1 MDTAPVVVG
10 IDASETARVALA
22 WADEYARKFNLPL
35 EVVIAW
41 DKGSY
46 YGYPAVPRD
55 IGAEKRAQTALTDT
69 IREVLGEDADV
80 TPRLMQ
86 GKPAPVLLKA
96 AKSASLLVVGTRGHG
111 AFAGMLL
118 GSVSQHCVQHAPCPV
133 VVIPPT

>member
-10 IDASETARVALA
+10 IDASETARAALE
-22 WADEYARKFNLPL
+22 WAAQYAAKFNLPL
-35 EVVIAW
+35 EAVIAW

-46 YGYPAVPRD
+46 YGYPAVPID
-55 IGAEKRAQTALTDT
+55 HGAEKRAQTAMADT
-69 IREVLGEDADV
+69 IRDVLGEDAAI
-80 TPRLMQ
+80 TQRLVR

-96 AKSASLLVVGTRGHG
+96 AQSASLLVVGTRGHG

-133 VVIPPT
+133 VVIPPR